1 MDIAKIN
8 KAMNYLATHTV
19 EIGILGSGGNLGGEE
34 EVTVL
39 KYGTVLE
46 FGSNDGRI
54 APFGYF
60 RRAIN
65 TNKDKISLKVKEL
78 VNDILRGEL
87 NGRFALMQLGE
98 FLRGLIIESI
108 ATAGEWGREYKNPKY
123 LEWKAKKY
131 PNRMGQKLILDGFLI
146 KSIRYKILKFGVP
159 VYLSDFGK

>member
-1 MDIAKIN
+1 MGIAEIN
-8 KAMNYLATHTV
+8 KAMNYLQTHTV
-19 EIGILGSGGNLGGEE
+19 EVGILGTGGKLGGEE

-54 APFGYF
+54 APWGYF

-65 TNKDKISLKVKEL
+65 TNKGFIAIKVSEI
-78 VNDILRGEL
+78 VNNILQGKL
-87 NGRFALMQLGE
+87 NGRAALMQLGE
-98 FLRGLIIESI
+98 YLRGLIIESI

-146 KSIRYKILKFGVP
+146 KSIRYKILKHGIP
-159 VYLSDFGK
+159 VYTSDFGK